1 MVRRKEALST
11 FVRGCRAAGLLG
23 SGRSGGSLWPEGG
36 REGRRALAAD
46 AGPVC
51 QDGEQEAGRV
61 RLCP

>member
-23 SGRSGGSLWPEGG
+23 SGRSGGSLWPEGQ
-36 REGRRALAAD
+36 RRQEGP
-46 AGPVC
+46 GC
-51 QDGEQEAGRV
+51 QGGEQEAGWV